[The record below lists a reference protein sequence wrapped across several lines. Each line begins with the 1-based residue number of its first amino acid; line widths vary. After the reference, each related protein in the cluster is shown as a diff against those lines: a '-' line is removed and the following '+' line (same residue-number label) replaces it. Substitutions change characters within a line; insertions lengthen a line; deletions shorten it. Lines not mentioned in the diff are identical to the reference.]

1 MDSALLKLGRIG
13 IAAFAVFWLVFLV
26 TPIAVT
32 LVVSFTSSTYMTFPP
47 AGYSLR
53 WYESALGASWMW
65 STLWNSLIIALVSTA
80 IAVGIGIAAA
90 RVLARHRFVGRSVFE
105 YIVLS
110 PLIIPSVVV
119 GFALLNV
126 TVLVEMQDVPLLNLI
141 IGHTMVTI
149 PFTLRSIWSSMA
161 GTELS
166 LEEAAQSL
174 GATRWMTF
182 WLVVFPLVIPGMVAG
197 SIIAFTFSFNDV
209 TISAFLAGRETRT
222 LPVELMSHIEYLPD
236 PTPAAVSSLM
246 IMITLGFFLLV
257 ERTVGIGVFADR

>member
-1 MDSALLKLGRIG
+1 MDSGLIRAGRVVLTVFAL
-13 IAAFAVFWLVFLV
+13 FWLIFLM
-26 TPIAVT
+26 TPIVVT
-32 LVVSFTSSTYMTFPP
+32 LVVSFTNSTYMTFPP
-47 AGYSLR
+47 ASYSLR
-53 WYESALGASWMW
+53 WYESALKAEWMW
-65 STLWNSLIIALVSTA
+65 STLGNSVIIAVVSTA
-80 IAVGIGIAAA
+80 IAVVIGIASA

-105 YIVLS
+105 YVVLS
-110 PLIIPSVVV
+110 PLIIPSVVI

-126 TVLVEMQDVPLLNLI
+126 TVLVNFQDFPLVNLI
-141 IGHTMVTI
+141 IGHAMVTI

-161 GTELS
+161 GADIS

-174 GATRWMTF
+174 GATRWKTF
-182 WLVVFPLVIPGMVAG
+182 WLVVFPLIIPGMVAG